1 MIRLKPRL
9 QLIAD
14 FVRKGVPFADVGTDH
29 AYIPAWLLIN
39 KISPFGLA
47 SDIKKGPLENAYKNL
62 SKYNLTDKVTL
73 IQTDGIPKEAYDIYP
88 LDIIIAGMGG
98 EMICSIIENAGIDIH
113 HHRLILQPMTD
124 APMVR
129 RYLYDKGFNIT
140 DEKLTREG
148 DKLYSA
154 MTAVYMGESISYTD
168 IDIFVGKN
176 LVEHGGEVFDLYLKK
191 NINRLNIILDGYK
204 KSSLNDREF
213 VSKIKYQLKI
223 FEDIRSDLN
232 G

>member
-1 MIRLKPRL
+1 
-9 QLIAD
+9 
-14 FVRKGVPFADVGTDH
+14 
-29 AYIPAWLLIN
+29 
-39 KISPFGLA
+39 
-47 SDIKKGPLENAYKNL
+47 
-62 SKYNLTDKVTL
+62 
-73 IQTDGIPKEAYDIYP
+73 
-88 LDIIIAGMGG
+88 
-98 EMICSIIENAGIDIH
+98 
-113 HHRLILQPMTD
+113 LQPMTD